1 MPEKQTVPALTNLQ
15 FLVLGVLRGNE
26 QPGRV
31 IREALLQ
38 YGVRRTAPAF
48 YQLMSRLESAGLVEG
63 RYEQITVGD
72 QAVTERWYRITTD
85 GARQWQRAQK
95 FYSDVGR
102 LAARLRWSNA

>member
-1 MPEKQTVPALTNLQ
+1 MQEKRALPALTNLQ
-15 FLVLGVLRGNE
+15 FLVLGVLRLRE

-31 IREALLQ
+31 LREALAE

-48 YQLMSRLESAGLVEG
+48 YQLMSRLESAGLVVG

-85 GARQWQRAQK
+85 GARQWQRAQT
-95 FYSDVGR
+95 FYSEVGR
-102 LAARLRWSNA
+102 LASKLRWSNA

>member
-15 FLVLGVLRGNE
+15 FLVLGVLRANE

-38 YGVRRTAPAF
+38 YGVRRTGPAF
-48 YQLMSRLESAGLVEG
+48 YQLMSRLESARLVDG

-72 QAVTERWYRITTD
+72 QAVTERWYRITPD
-85 GARQWQRAQK
+85 GTLQWQRAQK
-95 FYSDVGR
+95 FYTDVGQ